1 MGSSTLERGR
11 VSPCEGEGTLPGR
24 GRRPHHCV
32 RGGIRAIKGRQMR
45 PVIPDEEVLGG
56 YE

>member
-11 VSPCEGEGTLPGR
+11 ISPCEGEGTLPGR

-32 RGGIRAIKGRQMR
+32 RGGIPVIKGGQMR
-45 PVIPDEEVLGG
+45 PVIPDEEVLGV

>member
-24 GRRPHHCV
+24 ERRPHHCV

>member
-11 VSPCEGEGTLPGR
+11 ISPCEGEGTLPGR

-32 RGGIRAIKGRQMR
+32 RGGFPVIKGGQMR
-45 PVIPDEEVLGG
+45 PVIPDEEVLGV